1 MKKFTLT
8 LYIFLIFLSC
18 YAVAECD
25 FDDFPVHPEMKLV
38 PILGSGA
45 VHNNQPVTIKGFYSP
60 NLDVALLTRF
70 YTRKWDD
77 RIVESS
83 LSPWNQL
90 STLVDNCMSTVQFVA
105 ADNGTEGR
113 LVMTDYSVN
122 IADMKLGVGAVI
134 PNDAVVVTDTVM
146 DDGAKKGRVT
156 LAASGQTPA
165 ALARFYRSSMIRKGW
180 ALEQSFVED
189 SARVLVFRD
198 GPALSN
204 VLLVPIPTGTQ
215 ILINSEEP
223 D

>member
-8 LYIFLIFLSC
+8 LYIFLTFLSC
-18 YAVAECD
+18 YAVADCD

-90 STLVDNCMSTVQFVA
+90 STKVDN
-105 ADNGTEGR
+105 
-113 LVMTDYSVN
+113 
-122 IADMKLGVGAVI
+122 
-134 PNDAVVVTDTVM
+134 
-146 DDGAKKGRVT
+146 
-156 LAASGQTPA
+156 
-165 ALARFYRSSMIRKGW
+165 
-180 ALEQSFVED
+180 
-189 SARVLVFRD
+189 
-198 GPALSN
+198 
-204 VLLVPIPTGTQ
+204 
-215 ILINSEEP
+215 
-223 D
+223 